1 MSGREIASGGA
12 GRRRRRRWEN
22 RAGWWGILRW
32 SAGATAVAVLMVTG
46 AAGLLPGSAAAYSA
60 LLGGGV
66 VLVLSALTGATTAL
80 AWDHARDL
88 ALPLAMGALVAKLAL
103 YAMLLAAVPPPSW
116 AEVLPTAAGALAA
129 VGVWQVAEVLVFART
144 RRSVYGP

>member
-1 MSGREIASGGA
+1 MGARDAGPVGA

-32 SAGATAVAVLMVTG
+32 SAGATAVALLLVTA
-46 AAGLLPGSAAAYSA
+46 AAGLLHGSAAALSA